1 MSFNRHTNR
10 NQKCKSHME
19 QRKMS
24 RYFNKKSKN
33 AEVVDNNKEK
43 DNSKTPRTSDTDT
56 DTDTD
61 MAIILT
67 TTKDKEKSDS
77 ALPNENISS
86 KTTTAIEESS
96 ANVTANLENE
106 DIDSSSLTCISRM
119 DSAYQNSKHVK
130 PKQGDSI

>member
-1 MSFNRHTNR
+1 
-10 NQKCKSHME
+10 ME

-43 DNSKTPRTSDTDT
+43 DNSKTARTS
-56 DTDTD
+56 DTD

-67 TTKDKEKSDS
+67 TTTDKEKSDS
-77 ALPNENISS
+77 ALPNDNISS

-96 ANVTANLENE
+96 ANVTENLENE

-119 DSAYQNSKHVK
+119 DSACQNSKHVK

>member
-1 MSFNRHTNR
+1 
-10 NQKCKSHME
+10 ME

-56 DTDTD
+56 
-61 MAIILT
+61 AIILT

-106 DIDSSSLTCISRM
+106 DIDSSL
-119 DSAYQNSKHVK
+119 V
-130 PKQGDSI
+130 

>member
-1 MSFNRHTNR
+1 
-10 NQKCKSHME
+10 ME

-43 DNSKTPRTSDTDT
+43 DNSKTPRTS

-96 ANVTANLENE
+96 ANITANLENE

-119 DSAYQNSKHVK
+119 DSACQNSKHVK